1 MEFISTVSE
10 SVSAAYTSLMRNYYL
25 MLIMLVLTLVFALY
39 VYFFP
44 TSIDFFAN
52 PEPADKRLRSEP
64 PA

>member
-10 SVSAAYTSLMRNYYL
+10 SISAAYASLMRNYYL
-25 MLIMLVLTLVFALY
+25 WLITLALTLAFALY

-44 TSIDFFAN
+44 TSIDFFTN
-52 PEPADKRLRSEP
+52 PESADKRLRSEP